1 MDQLCNA
8 NTQNKQG
15 GGGISGVY
23 HHYTNGAHPNEMNSK
38 NPSPPPT
45 RRTQPDGTEE
55 AIASG
60 PRWMVHGASLPT
72 LIDQPGS
79 GPERQKGEAPRF
91 CVTLNESQI
100 AGLIMLLL

>member
-1 MDQLCNA
+1 MLIPR
-8 NTQNKQG
+8 TSRV
-15 GGGISGVY
+15 GGISGVY

-45 RRTQPDGTEE
+45 QPASRTQPDGTEE
-55 AIASG
+55 AITSG
-60 PRWMVHGASLPT
+60 PRWMVHAASVPT

-79 GPERQKGEAPRF
+79 GAERHKGEAPCF